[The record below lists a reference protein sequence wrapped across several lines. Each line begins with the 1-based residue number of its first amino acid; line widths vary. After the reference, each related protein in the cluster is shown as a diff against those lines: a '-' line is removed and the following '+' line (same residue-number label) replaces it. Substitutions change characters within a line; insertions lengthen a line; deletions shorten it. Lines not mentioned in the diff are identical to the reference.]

1 MKIIVLGGDGFCGW
15 PTSLKLSK
23 NGHEVLIIDNLS
35 RRKIDKELKV
45 NSLTPIKTISTRIST
60 WNKINRKKIYFKNI
74 NIAKDYKKFKAII
87 KSFNPDTIIHFAE
100 QRAAPYSM
108 KSIKHMNYTLNN
120 NLIGNNN
127 VLHAI
132 AESKKKIH
140 LIHLG
145 TMGVYG
151 YDFSKYL
158 IPEGYY
164 KAHLYTNNSN
174 IIKTKILHPAH
185 PGSIYHLTKA
195 QDELLFQFYNKMYSV
210 DVTDLHQG
218 VVWGTNTDETNLHD
232 NLINRYDYD
241 GDYGTVLNRFIMQS
255 VIKHPLTLNGSGNQV
270 RPFINI
276 KNTTDAILIAAE
288 NYKPKSEVKIYNQL
302 TETHKLITLAKKIQK
317 ITKCKIRKYKNPRIE
332 NENNSLV
339 AKPIGLINLGLKP
352 IFLSSQMIAEEMKVV
367 EKYKSR
373 IIRNKIIARS
383 QWKIDKK

>member
-1 MKIIVLGGDGFCGW
+1 
-15 PTSLKLSK
+15 
-23 NGHEVLIIDNLS
+23 
-35 RRKIDKELKV
+35 
-45 NSLTPIKTISTRIST
+45 
-60 WNKINRKKIYFKNI
+60 
-74 NIAKDYKKFKAII
+74 
-87 KSFNPDTIIHFAE
+87 
-100 QRAAPYSM
+100 
-108 KSIKHMNYTLNN
+108 MNYTLSN

-164 KAHLYTNNSN
+164 KAHLFTNDSN

-288 NYKPKSEVKIYNQL
+288 NYKPNSEVKIYNQL

-317 ITKCKIRKYKNPRIE
+317 ITKCKIKKYKNPRIE
-332 NENNSLV
+332 NENNSLI

-352 IFLSSQMIAEEMKVV
+352 IFLSSQMIAEEMEVV

-383 QWKIDKK
+383 QWKINKR